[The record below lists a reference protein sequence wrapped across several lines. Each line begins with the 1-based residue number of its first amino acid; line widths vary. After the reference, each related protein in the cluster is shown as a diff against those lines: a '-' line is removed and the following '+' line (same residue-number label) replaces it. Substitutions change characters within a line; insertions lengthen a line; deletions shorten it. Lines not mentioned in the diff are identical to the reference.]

1 MYALY
6 LSGYLVIPLLI
17 SLVFNRGHRRWY
29 SLFFFFF
36 FLFKLCPFLSLIS
49 LLFYTYFQVKCA
61 GLLSWPLL
69 DLHLE
74 RALSPLHVLSA
85 IVIALKT
92 FHFPVCVLFRR
103 CFSFI
108 LFFLHFQL
116 SPLFNGVIQI
126 VGATTTKREKK
137 ENKQKRIYKR
147 RGESA

>member
-1 MYALY
+1 MIFPVLLLLLLVQTLPISFPHFSAILY
-6 LSGYLVIPLLI
+6 
-17 SLVFNRGHRRWY
+17 VFPSEMRGVTQLTAIGFTPRE
-29 SLFFFFF
+29 
-36 FLFKLCPFLSLIS
+36 LCP
-49 LLFYTYFQVKCA
+49 
-61 GLLSWPLL
+61 
-69 DLHLE
+69 
-74 RALSPLHVLSA
+74 PLHVLSA

-103 CFSFI
+103 CFSFSF

-147 RGESA
+147 RGESAQCLV